1 MYFRFDLN
9 QLGKIKFIFCCDS
22 MKLPARDLPL
32 GKEVAYPT
40 SYDPSLLFPIARD
53 QGREQFA
60 SLISPPSLPF
70 LGWDLWNAYEIS
82 WLTPQGMPQIAML
95 RLIVDCTSPNIIESK
110 SLKLYLNSFNQTAFA
125 SAQQMLETIRKD
137 LSAAAGTPVSVE
149 LIPTHDFANLQIEEF
164 KGWDLDAQ
172 ALAIDCY
179 EPNADLL
186 CLATAPNGQAT
197 NVSESLFSRLL
208 KSNCPVTSQPDW
220 ACVQID
226 YTGPKIDPAGLL
238 KYIISFRMH
247 NGFHEQCVETI
258 FMDILTRCQPQ
269 ALSVYARYT
278 RRGGLDI
285 NPWRA
290 TPGVPP
296 PSLHRSARQ

>member
-1 MYFRFDLN
+1 
-9 QLGKIKFIFCCDS
+9 
-22 MKLPARDLPL
+22 MKLPTRDLPL
-32 GKEVAYPT
+32 GQEVAYPT

-60 SLISPPSLPF
+60 SAMALPGLPF
-70 LGWDLWNAYEIS
+70 SGWDLWNAYEMS
-82 WLTPQGMPQIAML
+82 WLTPQGMPQVAIL

-125 SAQQMLETIRKD
+125 STDHMLETICKD

-149 LIPTHDFANLQIEEF
+149 LIPTRDFANLKMAEF
-164 KGWDLDAQ
+164 NGLDLDTQ
-172 ALAIDCY
+172 ALTINCY
-179 EPNADLL
+179 EPNAELL
-186 CLATAPNGQAT
+186 CLAAAPNGQPT
-197 NVSESLFSRLL
+197 NVSECLFSRLL

-226 YTGPKIDPAGLL
+226 YTGQKIDPAGLL
-238 KYIISFRMH
+238 KYIVSFRMH

-258 FMDILTRCQPQ
+258 FMDILTRCKPQ

-290 TPGVPP
+290 TPGMPP

>member
-1 MYFRFDLN
+1 
-9 QLGKIKFIFCCDS
+9 
-22 MKLPARDLPL
+22 MKLPALDLPL

-40 SYDPSLLFPIARD
+40 SYDPSLLFPIARAL
-53 QGREQFA
+53 GREQFA
-60 SLISPPSLPF
+60 SLMSPPSLPF
-70 LGWDLWNAYEIS
+70 SGWDLWNAYEMS
-82 WLTPQGMPQIAML
+82 WLNPQGMPQVAIL
-95 RLIVDCTSPNIIESK
+95 RFIVDCTSPNIIESK
-110 SLKLYLNSFNQTAFA
+110 SLKLYLNSFNQTVFV
-125 SAQQMLETIRKD
+125 STELMLETICKD

-149 LIPTHDFANLQIEEF
+149 LIPARDFANLQIEEF
-164 KGWDLDAQ
+164 NGLDLDAQ
-172 ALAIDCY
+172 ALTIDCY
-179 EPNADLL
+179 EPKADLL
-186 CLATAPNGQAT
+186 CLAAT
-197 NVSESLFSRLL
+197 PDSRTTSVSESLFSRLL

-238 KYIISFRMH
+238 KYIVSFRMH

-290 TPGVPP
+290 TPGMPP

>member
-1 MYFRFDLN
+1 M
-9 QLGKIKFIFCCDS
+9 
-22 MKLPARDLPL
+22 
-32 GKEVAYPT
+32 
-40 SYDPSLLFPIARD
+40 
-53 QGREQFA
+53 
-60 SLISPPSLPF
+60 
-70 LGWDLWNAYEIS
+70 S
-82 WLTPQGMPQIAML
+82 WLTPQGMPQVAIL

-125 SAQQMLETIRKD
+125 STEQMLDTMRKD
-137 LSAAAGTPVSVE
+137 LSRAAGKPVSVE
-149 LIPTHDFANLQIEEF
+149 LIPTRDFANLQIEESI
-164 KGWDLDAQ
+164 GLDLDAQ
-172 ALAIDCY
+172 ALTIDCY

-186 CLATAPNGQAT
+186 CLAAAPNGYT
-197 NVSESLFSRLL
+197 PNVSESLFSRLL

-258 FMDILTRCQPQ
+258 FMDILSRCQPQ

-290 TPGVPP
+290 TPGMPA

>member
-1 MYFRFDLN
+1 VYPRFDLN
-9 QLGKIKFIFCCDS
+9 QLGKIQFLFRCFL

-32 GKEVAYPT
+32 GQDVAYPT
-40 SYDPSLLFPIARD
+40 VYDPTLLFPIGRAQAR
-53 QGREQFA
+53 Q
-60 SLISPPSLPF
+60 SLDPTATTLPF
-70 LGWDLWNAYEIS
+70 TGWDLWNAYEMS
-82 WLTPQGMPQIAML
+82 WLTPQGMPQVAIL
-95 RLIVDCTSPNIIESK
+95 RLMVDCTSPNIIESK
-110 SLKLYLNSFNQTAFA
+110 SLKLYLNSFNQTAFD
-125 SAQQMLETIRKD
+125 STEQMLETLRKD
-137 LSAAAGTPVSVE
+137 LSAAAGKSVSVE
-149 LIPTHDFANLQIEEF
+149 LIPTSGFGNLRIEEF
-164 KGWDLDAQ
+164 NGLDLDTQ
-172 ALAIDCY
+172 TLAIDCY
-179 EPNADLL
+179 EPNPALL
-186 CLATAPNGQAT
+186 CTVRESNDPTAT
-197 NVSESLFSRLL
+197 VSESLFSRLL

-238 KYIISFRMH
+238 KYIVSFRMH

-258 FMDILTRCQPQ
+258 FMDILSRCKPQ

-290 TPGVPP
+290 TPGMPP

>member
-1 MYFRFDLN
+1 
-9 QLGKIKFIFCCDS
+9 

-32 GKEVAYPT
+32 GKEVAYPN
-40 SYDPSLLFPIARD
+40 SYDPSLLFPIARE
-53 QGREQFA
+53 QGREPFA
-60 SLISPPSLPF
+60 HLVAKPSLPF
-70 LGWDLWNAYEIS
+70 SGWDLWNAYEMS
-82 WLTPQGMPQIAML
+82 WLTPQGMPQVAIL
-95 RLIVDCTSPNIIESK
+95 RIIVSCTSPNIIESK
-110 SLKLYLNSFNQTAFA
+110 SLKLYLNSFNQTAFV
-125 SAQQMLETIRKD
+125 STEQMLETMRTD
-137 LSAAAGTPVSVE
+137 LSAAAGKPVSVE
-149 LIPTHDFANLQIEEF
+149 LIQTRDFANLQIEEF
-164 KGWDLDAQ
+164 NGLDLDAQ
-172 ALAIDCY
+172 ALTINCY

-186 CLATAPNGQAT
+186 CLAAAT
-197 NVSESLFSRLL
+197 HGHTTTVSESLFSRLL

-226 YTGPKIDPAGLL
+226 YTGQKIDPAGLL
-238 KYIISFRMH
+238 KYIVSFRMH

-290 TPGVPP
+290 TPGMPP

>member
-1 MYFRFDLN
+1 
-9 QLGKIKFIFCCDS
+9 
-22 MKLPARDLPL
+22 MKLPAHNLPL
-32 GKEVAYPT
+32 GQEVAYPT
-40 SYDPSLLFPIARD
+40 SYDPSLLFPIGRD
-53 QGREQFA
+53 QGRTQFA
-60 SLISPPSLPF
+60 PVMALSSLPF
-70 LGWDLWNAYEIS
+70 SGWDLWNAYEMS
-82 WLTPQGMPQIAML
+82 WLTPQGMPQVAIL

-125 SAQQMLETIRKD
+125 STEQMLDTMHKD
-137 LSAAAGTPVSVE
+137 LSRAAGKPVSVE
-149 LIPTHDFANLQIEEF
+149 LIPTRNFANLQIEESI
-164 KGWDLDAQ
+164 GLDLDAQ
-172 ALAIDCY
+172 ALTIDCY

-186 CLATAPNGQAT
+186 CLAAAPNGHT
-197 NVSESLFSRLL
+197 PNVSESLFSRLL

-226 YTGPKIDPAGLL
+226 YTGPKIDTAGLL

-258 FMDILTRCQPQ
+258 FMDILSRCQPQ

-290 TPGVPP
+290 TPGMPA

>member
-1 MYFRFDLN
+1 
-9 QLGKIKFIFCCDS
+9 
-22 MKLPARDLPL
+22 MKLPAHDLPL
-32 GKEVAYPT
+32 GQEVAYPT
-40 SYDPSLLFPIARD
+40 SYDPSLLFPIGRD
-53 QGREQFA
+53 QGRTQFA
-60 SLISPPSLPF
+60 PVMALSSLPF
-70 LGWDLWNAYEIS
+70 SGWDLWNAYEMS
-82 WLTPQGMPQIAML
+82 WLTPQGMPQVAIL

-125 SAQQMLETIRKD
+125 STEQMLDTMRKD
-137 LSAAAGTPVSVE
+137 LSRAAGKPVSVE
-149 LIPTHDFANLQIEEF
+149 LIPTRDFANLQIEEAI
-164 KGWDLDAQ
+164 GLDLDAQ
-172 ALAIDCY
+172 ALTIDCY

-186 CLATAPNGQAT
+186 CLAAAPNGFT
-197 NVSESLFSRLL
+197 PNVSESLFSRLL

-258 FMDILTRCQPQ
+258 FMDILSRCQPQ

-290 TPGVPP
+290 TPGMPA